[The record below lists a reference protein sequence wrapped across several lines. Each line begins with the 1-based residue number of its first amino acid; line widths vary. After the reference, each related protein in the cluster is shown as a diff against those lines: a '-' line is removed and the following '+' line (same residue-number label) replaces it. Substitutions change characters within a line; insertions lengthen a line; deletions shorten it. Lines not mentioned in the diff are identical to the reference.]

1 MFSSIFEKKEDK
13 GKNGG
18 RSSSIV
24 GGKSKII
31 VIYTRLIFYSFLS
44 IGDNL
49 NSSMLSEAQ
58 TKVATALIPALEDQD
73 GFFEFF
79 KEAAG

>member
-1 MFSSIFEKKEDK
+1 MA
-13 GKNGG
+13 
-18 RSSSIV
+18 
-24 GGKSKII
+24 
-31 VIYTRLIFYSFLS
+31 

-58 TKVATALIPALEDQD
+58 TKVATAILPALEDQD

-79 KEAAG
+79 KEAAGQPQDDADFENYNNRVARNTGADHIN